1 MKLYVKVTKDGKQVF
16 EGWSNQQAYQD
27 FYDNVD
33 NLTEYDATFKDYEGV
48 SNCGTYLVNSN
59 NEIPLYR
66 LDKLLN
72 RLENLDTA
80 EDFYLDLN
88 DISDIFYD
96 EYYDFDEDMINEFFS
111 TPYETLRACFFGK
124 VHFTDDYFKINA
136 YGNIETTSEIPYD
149 DYDEAIIE
157 RWIEENL

>member
-1 MKLYVKVTKDGKQVF
+1 MKIYVKITKDGKQVF
-16 EGWSNQQAYQD
+16 EGWTDQQEYTD

-33 NLTEYDATFKDYEGV
+33 NLTEYDAIISDYESS

-59 NEIPLYR
+59 NEILLYR

-72 RLENLDTA
+72 RLEDLDTA

-88 DISDIFYD
+88 DTSDIFYD
-96 EYYDFDEDMINEFFS
+96 EYYDFDEDTINEIFLS
-111 TPYETLRACFFGK
+111 PYDALRACFFGN
-124 VHFTDDYFKINA
+124 VYFTDDYFKFDG
-136 YGNIETTSEIPYD
+136 YGNIKTVNEIPYD
-149 DYDEAIIE
+149 DYDEAIME